1 MTSKQTQQNLNKTY
15 GSLPTVTDAYDDPAF
30 QTPMIKTFQEILGT
44 TAAPLPQV
52 AEESQFETLVG
63 TAMNK
68 MFADAASGTAI
79 TDEYVKSKLTDAN
92 EQMQAGG

>member
-1 MTSKQTQQNLNKTY
+1 
-15 GSLPTVTDAYDDPAF
+15 
-30 QTPMIKTFQEILGT
+30 MIKTFQEILGT

-68 MFADAASGTAI
+68 CSRTRPVARRSPMST
-79 TDEYVKSKLTDAN
+79 SSPS
-92 EQMQAGG
+92 